1 MNRSAGIVVGVLL
14 GLVLGYFAGREH
26 LKYEM
31 QTALTSA
38 AEGLT
43 EGLSNAFGGRNK
55 DNSGRTEKMAESG
68 AVESDPAIAAYIT
81 ESLEL
86 YDVSA
91 NYKKSYSGTVAGVNF
106 KIKNTGERSLDSV
119 EVTVYFKDASGN
131 RIAEEDYHPVAVS
144 KYSMSGNN
152 KPLKPGYIWQL
163 EKDKFYPAEQ
173 VPSEWKEG
181 SIDASITEIR
191 FTEQ

>member
-1 MNRSAGIVVGVLL
+1 MNRSAGIVVAVLL
-14 GLVLGYFAGREH
+14 GLVVGYFAGREH

-31 QTALTSA
+31 RTALTSA
-38 AEGLT
+38 AEGFS
-43 EGLSNAFGGRNK
+43 EGLSNAFGGSSK
-55 DNSGRTEKMAESG
+55 DDSEETEKNSKTATAEI
-68 AVESDPAIAAYIT
+68 DPAVAAYIA
-81 ESLEL
+81 ENLEL

-91 NYKKSYSGTVAGVNF
+91 DYKKSYSGTVAGVNF
-106 KIKNTGERSLDSV
+106 KIKNAGERSLDRV

-131 RIAEEDYHPVAVS
+131 TIAEEDYHPVLVS
-144 KYSMSGNN
+144 EYSISGDN
-152 KPLKPGYIWQL
+152 KPLKPGYIWQM
-163 EKDKFYPAEQ
+163 EKNKFYSAEQ